1 LNLTRNGSKGL
12 LAAAAAAVLLFL
24 AWIAYSRPGYFTSEL
39 YLGGFVGLEMLALA
53 LWRFRQVFF
62 GLLMY
67 SFLAAGTGFPGGAFG
82 TRTRWAFLAVGAVVG
97 TLITLKEGRLRL
109 GLFHMVSV
117 SCVLAAFASAAVS
130 RYPDLAMLKALSL
143 FLLFLYAAC
152 GARIAVE
159 GREDRFLEGLVT
171 GCECLV
177 VLTAAFYAAG
187 NEVMGNPNSLGAVMG
202 VAGIPVLLWGILS
215 SKERLK
221 DSFTRRRRVVIF
233 FLCVYL
239 VYYSHARAAMLSAL
253 VSSALLCV
261 GLREYKMLAK
271 GLGAVLVMGAATAI
285 LQPQAVSNSVSVFTS
300 DVVYKGHEQGML
312 ASRQSP
318 WKEAIDTIQSHFWFG
333 TGFGTKDTAFDST
346 MDTGN
351 SVANFARAEY
361 GNSYLAIVAWVG
373 MIGMLPYLLLLL
385 MVVGSIMR
393 TFRWMR
399 ENRSVL
405 HPAVPLTL
413 VVVAGL
419 VHAGL
424 EDWLFAVGYYL
435 CVFFWSMAFVL
446 VDLAPS
452 TSALPASSFYSRLN
466 PLLRGRELLV
476 PGRG

>member
-1 LNLTRNGSKGL
+1 M
-12 LAAAAAAVLLFL
+12 LAAAAAAALLFL
-24 AWIAYSRPGYFTSEL
+24 AWVAYSRPGYFTSEL
-39 YLGGFVGLEMLALA
+39 YLGGFIGLELIALA

-62 GLLMY
+62 ALLMY
-67 SFLAAGTGFPGGAFG
+67 AFLAAGTGFPGGAFG

-97 TLITLKEGRLRL
+97 ALITLKEGRLRL
-109 GLFHMVSV
+109 GIFHMVSV

-159 GREDRFLEGLVT
+159 GREDRFLEGLVI
-171 GCECLV
+171 GCELLV
-177 VLTAAFYAAG
+177 GLTAAFYAAG

-202 VAGIPVLLWGILS
+202 VAGIPVLLWGILA
-215 SKERLK
+215 SKERPK

-239 VYYSHARAAMLSAL
+239 VYYSHARAAMLAAL
-253 VSSALLCV
+253 ASSALLCM

-271 GLGAVLVMGAATAI
+271 GLGIVLVMGAATAI
-285 LQPQAVSNSVSVFTS
+285 LQPQAMSNSVSVFTS
-300 DVVYKGHEQGML
+300 DVVYKGHEQGVL
-312 ASRQSP
+312 ASRTSP
-318 WKEAIDTIQSHFWFG
+318 WNDAIDTIQSHFWFG
-333 TGFGTKDTAFDST
+333 TGFGTTDNAHDST
-346 MDTGN
+346 ITN
-351 SVANFARAEY
+351 SAFTSNFAVTAEY

-373 MIGMLPYLLLLL
+373 MIGMLPFLFLLL
-385 MVVGSIMR
+385 MLAGPVIR

-399 ENRSVL
+399 ATGSAL

-413 VVVAGL
+413 IVVAGL
-419 VHAGL
+419 IHAGL

-446 VDLAPS
+446 VDIAPS
-452 TSALPASSFYSRLN
+452 TSALPAHSFYSRLN
-466 PLLRGRELLV
+466 PFPREREVLV
-476 PGRG
+476 PGQG